1 MEGAE
6 EISERKDEILNRI
19 KGIVT
24 GNRSNS
30 DAFTSGRVW
39 EIGGWGVMIRICYI
53 SDFVSVV
60 KAFVGV
66 ESGKWKEENE
76 RKEYMTQNHINLGN

>member
-1 MEGAE
+1 LEGAE

-30 DAFTSGRVW
+30 DAFTSGRV
-39 EIGGWGVMIRICYI
+39 
-53 SDFVSVV
+53 
-60 KAFVGV
+60 
-66 ESGKWKEENE
+66 
-76 RKEYMTQNHINLGN
+76 